1 MSNAKI
7 LDAASRPVVL
17 VDGSAYLYRAFHAMP
32 PLTNAK
38 GQPTG
43 AIYGVVNM
51 LRRLV
56 SDYQPEVMV
65 VIFDASGKTF
75 RDDIYAEYKAN
86 RASMPDD
93 MRTQI
98 KPLYSIV
105 EKMGFPLLI
114 IEGVEA
120 DDVIGTLSVQATAAG
135 LKTVI
140 STGDKDMAQLVNEH
154 VTLVNTMTN
163 TVMDVQ
169 GVIEKFG
176 VKPSQIID
184 YLTLV
189 GDTSDNIPGVPSCG
203 PKTAVKWL
211 AAHQT
216 LEAVIENAESVK
228 GKIGEKL
235 RDAIAHLPMSQ
246 DLATIR
252 LEVELPKPLSELV
265 MSEPEREGLAE
276 LYKELEF
283 KTWSRELSEGLS
295 PLGKGAG
302 AKEGEGVS
310 GKGDGAAP
318 DGAAPA
324 EGASKGEG
332 DPPMSAAE
340 AAANAD
346 SVKREYET
354 ITTLDVLDEWIEKLK
369 KADLFAFDTET
380 TSLDY
385 MIAEVVGVSF
395 AIDDGKAAYV
405 PLAHDYE
412 DAPEQLDRQV
422 VLDRFKPLLEG
433 DQRNLVGQH
442 IKYDINVLRNHGIEL
457 VNVAHDTMLE
467 SYVLNSTASRHNMD
481 ALANKYLGID
491 TIKFEDVAG
500 KGKKQLR
507 FNQIEVDVASPY
519 AAEDADIT
527 LRLHKMLWP
536 MLEAEPT
543 LKALYVDVELPSL
556 HALSHI
562 EYTGVRIDAEMLE
575 KQGATIATTI
585 ARVKAEAFE
594 DAGREFNLGSPK
606 QIGEIFFEEKQF
618 PIIRKTPKGQP
629 STAEDVLEQLAIDYP
644 LPRLIL
650 QHRSLTKLMS
660 TYIEKLPLQIN
671 PATNRV
677 HTSYNQAVASTGR
690 LSSTDPNLQNIPVR
704 TEEGR
709 RIREAFIAEPGY
721 RLLAADYSQ
730 IELRIMAHLSSDVG
744 LVTAFEQSL
753 DVHKATA
760 AEVFGVPLDAV
771 DSDQRRSAKAINFGL
786 IYGMSAF
793 GLAKQLDIG
802 RGEAQQYINLY
813 FERYPGV
820 KTYMDETRALAKEQ
834 GYVETVFGRRLYLP
848 DINARNAQM
857 RNYAERTAINAPMQ
871 GTAADIIKR
880 AMISVDNWLRADN
893 IDARIIMQVH
903 DELVLEVKAG
913 DLEAVGEQVQRI
925 MIEAATLKVPLE
937 VDVGIGNS
945 WEEAH

>member
-1 MSNAKI
+1 MSSAKI
-7 LDAASRPVVL
+7 EEAANRPVVL

-65 VIFDASGKTF
+65 VVFDASGKTF

-98 KPLYSIV
+98 KPLYSVV
-105 EKMGFPLLI
+105 EKMGFPLVI

-135 LKTVI
+135 LNTVI

-154 VTLVNTMTN
+154 VTLVNTMNN
-163 TVMDVQ
+163 TIMDVQ
-169 GVIEKFG
+169 GVVDKFG

-211 AAHQT
+211 AVHET
-216 LEAVIENAESVK
+216 LEGVIENADSVK

-252 LEVELPKPLSELV
+252 LEVVLPKPLSELA
-265 MSEPEREGLAE
+265 MGEPDREGLAE
-276 LYKELEF
+276 LYNELEF
-283 KTWSRELSEGLS
+283 KTWSHELAEGLS
-295 PLGKGAG
+295 PLGKRVGAAPVG
-302 AKEGEGVS
+302 AAKVGGASS
-310 GKGDGAAP
+310 GNDDGATRDGAAP
-318 DGAAPA
+318 Q
-324 EGASKGEG
+324 
-332 DPPMSAAE
+332 SAAK
-340 AAANAD
+340 AD
-346 SVKREYET
+346 SVNRDYET
-354 ITTLDVLDEWIEKLK
+354 ITTLAALDEWIEKLE
-369 KADLFAFDTET
+369 KAELFAFDTET

-385 MIAEVVGVSF
+385 MKAEVVGVSF

-405 PLAHDYE
+405 PLTHDY
-412 DAPEQLDRQV
+412 DGAPEQLDRQE
-422 VLDRFKPLLEG
+422 VLDRLKPLLEG
-433 DQRNLVGQH
+433 DKRNLVGQH
-442 IKYDINVLRNHGIEL
+442 IKYDINVLRNHGVEL

-467 SYVLNSTASRHNMD
+467 SYVINSTATRHNMD
-481 ALANKYLGID
+481 ALASKYLGVT

-500 KGKKQLR
+500 KGKKQLT
-507 FNQIEVDVASPY
+507 FNQIEIDVASPY

-527 LRLHKMLWP
+527 LRLHKALWP

-543 LKALYVDVELPSL
+543 LKALYLDVELPSL

-562 EYTGVRIDAEMLE
+562 EYAGVRIDAQMLE

-585 ARVKAEAFE
+585 ARVKAEAVE

-618 PIIRKTPKGQP
+618 PVIRKTPKGQP

-677 HTSYNQAVASTGR
+677 HTSYNQAIASTGR

-744 LVTAFEQSL
+744 LVTAFEQSM

-760 AEVFGVPLDAV
+760 SEVFGVPLDAV

-793 GLAKQLDIG
+793 GLAKQLDIS

-820 KTYMDETRALAKEQ
+820 KAYMDDTRALAKEQ
-834 GYVETVFGRRLYLP
+834 GFVETVFGRRLYLP

-880 AMISVDNWLRADN
+880 AMISVDNWLTADN

-913 DLEAVGEQVQRI
+913 DLESVGEQVQRI

>member
-211 AAHQT
+211 AAHET

-543 LKALYVDVELPSL
+543 LKPCMLMWNYPHCMRCRILSTQVSALMLKCLKNKAPPS
-556 HALSHI
+556 
-562 EYTGVRIDAEMLE
+562 R
-575 KQGATIATTI
+575 
-585 ARVKAEAFE
+585 
-594 DAGREFNLGSPK
+594 
-606 QIGEIFFEEKQF
+606 
-618 PIIRKTPKGQP
+618 
-629 STAEDVLEQLAIDYP
+629 
-644 LPRLIL
+644 
-650 QHRSLTKLMS
+650 
-660 TYIEKLPLQIN
+660 
-671 PATNRV
+671 
-677 HTSYNQAVASTGR
+677 
-690 LSSTDPNLQNIPVR
+690 
-704 TEEGR
+704 
-709 RIREAFIAEPGY
+709 
-721 RLLAADYSQ
+721 
-730 IELRIMAHLSSDVG
+730 
-744 LVTAFEQSL
+744 
-753 DVHKATA
+753 
-760 AEVFGVPLDAV
+760 
-771 DSDQRRSAKAINFGL
+771 QR
-786 IYGMSAF
+786 
-793 GLAKQLDIG
+793 
-802 RGEAQQYINLY
+802 
-813 FERYPGV
+813 
-820 KTYMDETRALAKEQ
+820 
-834 GYVETVFGRRLYLP
+834 
-848 DINARNAQM
+848 
-857 RNYAERTAINAPMQ
+857 
-871 GTAADIIKR
+871 
-880 AMISVDNWLRADN
+880 
-893 IDARIIMQVH
+893 
-903 DELVLEVKAG
+903 
-913 DLEAVGEQVQRI
+913 
-925 MIEAATLKVPLE
+925 
-937 VDVGIGNS
+937 
-945 WEEAH
+945 